1 MTTIL
6 LELPEDVATKAKD
19 AGLLQ
24 TGRMAQILEREL
36 RREALGR
43 MADYSRR
50 FREAGGIE
58 LSEDEVAE
66 EVMAMRAERG
76 QRKAESACS

>member
-1 MTTIL
+1 MTTVT
-6 LELPEDVATKAKD
+6 LELPENVAVKAKE

-24 TGRMAQILEREL
+24 TGRMSQMLEREL

-43 MADYSRR
+43 IADYSRR

-58 LSEDEVAE
+58 MSEDEVAE
-66 EVMAMRAERG
+66 EVMAMRAERAEN
-76 QRKAESACS
+76 KAPTA